1 MPSLVSKIFNSKT
14 IAIVGA
20 TDKSHWPRNIFTNLT
35 KSGFPGKIFPVNP
48 KRDKIFEVPC
58 YPDLSSLPVP
68 ADLALMIIPAPAI
81 EDALRQGL
89 KNGLKAAIVYASGF
103 GDGGHKQSIKRGEAF
118 REALKEID
126 IPICGPNCMGLAGI
140 RQKLYCYPHE
150 HVRNMEPGTV
160 ALITQSGGTL
170 SYFTRTGQERG
181 LRFSYAI
188 SSGNEISLDLA
199 DYMDF
204 VIDDPNTK
212 QICLFIEGIRK
223 PASFMRAAAKALK
236 VGKPI
241 IAIKTGKS
249 MKSREAAQ
257 SHSGAV
263 AGDYMAY
270 EALCERYGIINCKT
284 LEEMI
289 EMTLAF
295 QQERLPRGPRIAFMT
310 TSGGTVDLLH
320 DYCEDEGAVVPE
332 LSAKTVEAVRPF
344 VPADCHIRNPIDTG
358 APVGQSGRS
367 APAEICKLFAADDG
381 IDMVAWCNNLPGS
394 ARSAGALEEV
404 QKLVESTEK
413 PVISFARMPQAEI
426 RMDNFSETIKDSFN
440 LFSNSHSNINLKLIK
455 TNNDIF
461 FQFDRF
467 QLTQA
472 FNNLIKNAVE
482 AVSMIPNPFIT
493 INYFVKNKKLFILIK
508 DNGIGVNDKMVRKFF
523 EPYYTT
529 KEKGTGLGLSICK
542 KIIEDHGGKIFIK
555 KNINAGSTI
564 TLTLNL

>member
-1 MPSLVSKIFNSKT
+1 MPNRVSKIFNSKT

-223 PASFMRAAAKALK
+223 PDSFKRAAAKALK

-263 AGDYMAY
+263 AGDYLSWVAVRAAAAKLLLDRSLQRADQLRVHAADLCRAVHARQLRHHRPDRHDGGLY
-270 EALCERYGIINCKT
+270 HAGFGGDRVPHRLLRRALCEGPV
-284 LEEMI
+284 
-289 EMTLAF
+289 AGGV
-295 QQERLPRGPRIAFMT
+295 LPW
-310 TSGGTVDLLH
+310 DH
-320 DYCEDEGAVVPE
+320 DAAVVE
-332 LSAKTVEAVRPF
+332 LSR
-344 VPADCHIRNPIDTG
+344 
-358 APVGQSGRS
+358 
-367 APAEICKLFAADDG
+367 
-381 IDMVAWCNNLPGS
+381 
-394 ARSAGALEEV
+394 
-404 QKLVESTEK
+404 
-413 PVISFARMPQAEI
+413 
-426 RMDNFSETIKDSFN
+426 
-440 LFSNSHSNINLKLIK
+440 
-455 TNNDIF
+455 
-461 FQFDRF
+461 
-467 QLTQA
+467 
-472 FNNLIKNAVE
+472 
-482 AVSMIPNPFIT
+482 
-493 INYFVKNKKLFILIK
+493 
-508 DNGIGVNDKMVRKFF
+508 
-523 EPYYTT
+523 
-529 KEKGTGLGLSICK
+529 
-542 KIIEDHGGKIFIK
+542 
-555 KNINAGSTI
+555 
-564 TLTLNL
+564 